1 MAASGRGGGSLH
13 WRRQRMTAVALVP
26 LVLIFVVLMPVL
38 AASTHDELRELMGTI
53 AVPIFLIVFLVAG
66 IWHMKLGLEAVIDD
80 YAGGGSDKVLPAD
93 GRCRLMR
100 RAAGGRNRVP
110 DRVDAGLRDE
120 CCLQDCRSRL

>member
-80 YAGGGSDKVLPAD
+80 YAGGGLTRSFLRMAVAVSCVVLLAAAIVSLIV
-93 GRCRLMR
+93 LML
-100 RAAGGRNRVP
+100 A
-110 DRVDAGLRDE
+110 
-120 CCLQDCRSRL
+120 